1 MSTHKDQTQE
11 HKSQS
16 FLDNKSQVQKNG
28 GSTFNFVDTR
38 SEAITQRKLQEIA
51 NNSPRVSQLKAFQ
64 DMADKSPQVN
74 HIARLR
80 ATADNYSA
88 QRQQQPI
95 QKKENNTGLP
105 DNLKTGMEN
114 LSGMSM
120 DDVEVHHNSDKP
132 AQLQAHAYAQG
143 TDIHLAPGQ
152 EKHLPHEAWH
162 VVQQKQGRVK
172 PTMQMKVNVNVNDDS
187 DLEREA
193 DVMGTKA
200 LQIQGDY
207 TKTLQQKP
215 IERGITQLKLQK
227 TKVYGRTHLVKMVN
241 GSLYSE
247 NFETNEGR
255 QLDDGDIIEMETDSA
270 INSRRGPNQEVDA
283 LNTLDKTGPQHYI
296 WYLVKSVNQ
305 KGIDDSFYIRKDTFK
320 KVKEN
325 VFDKSFDKTEALL
338 DSIASGSGITGDF
351 GDRNLLVAPNEY
363 SGDHMNQEGGAK
375 LNNGYFDVGEG
386 VNVGL
391 GAINIHG
398 AIKKLKDG
406 EKVEALAQGLEGVGQ
421 ISHGGAKLAKG
432 IALLKE
438 GSSASGGFSAD
449 WTRVGDVGAAVGD
462 GLATVSKLIS
472 IFKTIDDALIKNK
485 EEGGLTGEEIV
496 DVIAETGEN
505 VVGYFQSAMN
515 TGKDIL
521 KAATDVGAGNP
532 AIQAEIAQFAQIS
545 AVLGIITGS
554 IQIIHGGV
562 TLGRAHFK
570 KGEIQETKEAV
581 TKPLFELERE
591 ISNIKAT
598 IQRKMRHLEKAAS
611 YGTIP
616 EGSRKIAEDNIRKIT
631 TKLAELQ
638 HAYVELDV
646 FYNKNVPAMDEMKKI
661 QSQSM
666 EKAGLKMAQGSIAVV
681 GSALLLSGVGA
692 PIAVGV
698 AAIGGILTLGNI
710 GVQWRRGAAAERAR
724 TVASKLDNNG
734 QPTQDVEPEYPDYQV
749 MENRIFKNY
758 CQNLKWTLEN
768 QNFPGLTKEE
778 SLEVKRFGWSDKKAR
793 IKSKDHFNID
803 SVNDV
808 DSVSNLAKREKWIQV
823 VNNGKV
829 THKEK
834 PKGIVKVLAKI
845 TASPHKSKVSME
857 ASATV
862 IAEALYRLGMESYRN
877 GEFIACK
884 IIPVKI
890 EEGVNMEQIKN
901 QTSTMLLKTAGITG
915 KRWEAWLETTKG
927 DKAKMKEN
935 IIKQVSS

>member
-1 MSTHKDQTQE
+1 VQNSPLST
-11 HKSQS
+11 
-16 FLDNKSQVQKNG
+16 
-28 GSTFNFVDTR
+28 
-38 SEAITQRKLQEIA
+38 IQRK
-51 NNSPRVSQLKAFQ
+51 
-64 DMADKSPQVN
+64 
-74 HIARLR
+74 
-80 ATADNYSA
+80 
-88 QRQQQPI
+88 
-95 QKKENNTGLP
+95 ENKTGLP

-114 LSGMSM
+114 LSGMSL
-120 DDVEVHHNSDKP
+120 DDVKVHHNSNKP

-143 TDIHLAPGQ
+143 TDIHLGAGQ

-172 PTMQMKVNVNVNDDS
+172 PTMQMKGKVNVNDDS

-193 DVMGTKA
+193 DVMGIKA

-215 IERGITQLKLQK
+215 IERGVTQLKLQK

-255 QLDDGDIIEMETDSA
+255 QLDDGDIIEIETDSA
-270 INSRRGPNQEVDA
+270 VNSKRGPNQEDDA
-283 LNTLDKTGPQHYI
+283 LNMLDKVGPQHYI
-296 WYLVKSVNQ
+296 WYLIKSINQEEVN
-305 KGIDDSFYIRKDTFK
+305 DLSYIREDTFNE
-320 KVKEN
+320 VKEN
-325 VFDKSFDKTEALL
+325 IFDKSFDEPEALL

-398 AIKKLKDG
+398 AVKKYKEG

-438 GSSASGGFSAD
+438 GSSASDGFLAD
-449 WTRVGDVGAAVGD
+449 WTRVGDVGATVGD

-472 IFKTIDDALIKNK
+472 IFKTIDDALNK
-485 EEGGLTGEEIV
+485 HEEEGGLTGEEII

-505 VVGYFQSAMN
+505 VAGYFQSGMN
-515 TGKDIL
+515 TGKDVL
-521 KAATDVGAGNP
+521 KAVTDVGAGNL

-562 TLGRAHFK
+562 QLGTAYFK
-570 KGEIQETKEAV
+570 NGEIQKTKEAV
-581 TKPLFELERE
+581 TGTLFKLEGEEIPNIMATIHRNAGYLER
-591 ISNIKAT
+591 
-598 IQRKMRHLEKAAS
+598 AARMGS
-611 YGTIP
+611 IP
-616 EGSRKIAEDNIRKIT
+616 ENSRKIAQDNIRKIER
-631 TKLAELQ
+631 KLAEFQ
-638 HAYVELDV
+638 DAYVKLEV
-646 FYNKNVPAMDEMKKI
+646 FYNENVPAMDAMQKI
-661 QSQSM
+661 QSRNM
-666 EKAGLKMAQGSIAVV
+666 EKAGLKIAQGSTAVV
-681 GSALLLSGVGA
+681 SSALLLSGVGA

-710 GVQWRRGAAAERAR
+710 GLQWRRDAAAGRAR
-724 TVASKLDNNG
+724 TVGSKLNNNG
-734 QPTQDVEPEYPDYQV
+734 QPTGAVEPEYPDYKV
-749 MENRIFKNY
+749 MEDRIFKNY
-758 CQNLKWTLEN
+758 YQNLKSTLLN
-768 QNFPGLTKEE
+768 QNFPGLTEQD
-778 SLEVKRFGWSDKKAR
+778 SLEVKRFGWSDKRAR
-793 IKSKDHFNID
+793 INSKDHFNID

>member
-88 QRQQQPI
+88 QRQQPPI

-215 IERGITQLKLQK
+215 IERGVTQLKLQK

-305 KGIDDSFYIRKDTFK
+305 KGIDDSFYIRNGTFK
-320 KVKEN
+320 KIKE
-325 VFDKSFDKTEALL
+325 KT
-338 DSIASGSGITGDF
+338 
-351 GDRNLLVAPNEY
+351 
-363 SGDHMNQEGGAK
+363 
-375 LNNGYFDVGEG
+375 
-386 VNVGL
+386 
-391 GAINIHG
+391 
-398 AIKKLKDG
+398 
-406 EKVEALAQGLEGVGQ
+406 
-421 ISHGGAKLAKG
+421 
-432 IALLKE
+432 
-438 GSSASGGFSAD
+438 
-449 WTRVGDVGAAVGD
+449 
-462 GLATVSKLIS
+462 
-472 IFKTIDDALIKNK
+472 KNW
-485 EEGGLTGEEIV
+485 I
-496 DVIAETGEN
+496 
-505 VVGYFQSAMN
+505 
-515 TGKDIL
+515 
-521 KAATDVGAGNP
+521 
-532 AIQAEIAQFAQIS
+532 
-545 AVLGIITGS
+545 
-554 IQIIHGGV
+554 
-562 TLGRAHFK
+562 
-570 KGEIQETKEAV
+570 
-581 TKPLFELERE
+581 
-591 ISNIKAT
+591 T
-598 IQRKMRHLEKAAS
+598 IQ
-611 YGTIP
+611 
-616 EGSRKIAEDNIRKIT
+616 
-631 TKLAELQ
+631 
-638 HAYVELDV
+638 
-646 FYNKNVPAMDEMKKI
+646 
-661 QSQSM
+661 
-666 EKAGLKMAQGSIAVV
+666 
-681 GSALLLSGVGA
+681 
-692 PIAVGV
+692 
-698 AAIGGILTLGNI
+698 
-710 GVQWRRGAAAERAR
+710 
-724 TVASKLDNNG
+724 
-734 QPTQDVEPEYPDYQV
+734 
-749 MENRIFKNY
+749 
-758 CQNLKWTLEN
+758 
-768 QNFPGLTKEE
+768 
-778 SLEVKRFGWSDKKAR
+778 
-793 IKSKDHFNID
+793 
-803 SVNDV
+803 
-808 DSVSNLAKREKWIQV
+808 
-823 VNNGKV
+823 
-829 THKEK
+829 
-834 PKGIVKVLAKI
+834 
-845 TASPHKSKVSME
+845 
-857 ASATV
+857 
-862 IAEALYRLGMESYRN
+862 
-877 GEFIACK
+877 
-884 IIPVKI
+884 
-890 EEGVNMEQIKN
+890 
-901 QTSTMLLKTAGITG
+901 
-915 KRWEAWLETTKG
+915 
-927 DKAKMKEN
+927 
-935 IIKQVSS
+935 

>member
-1 MSTHKDQTQE
+1 
-11 HKSQS
+11 
-16 FLDNKSQVQKNG
+16 
-28 GSTFNFVDTR
+28 
-38 SEAITQRKLQEIA
+38 
-51 NNSPRVSQLKAFQ
+51 
-64 DMADKSPQVN
+64 
-74 HIARLR
+74 
-80 ATADNYSA
+80 
-88 QRQQQPI
+88 
-95 QKKENNTGLP
+95 
-105 DNLKTGMEN
+105 
-114 LSGMSM
+114 
-120 DDVEVHHNSDKP
+120 
-132 AQLQAHAYAQG
+132 
-143 TDIHLAPGQ
+143 
-152 EKHLPHEAWH
+152 
-162 VVQQKQGRVK
+162 
-172 PTMQMKVNVNVNDDS
+172 
-187 DLEREA
+187 
-193 DVMGTKA
+193 
-200 LQIQGDY
+200 
-207 TKTLQQKP
+207 
-215 IERGITQLKLQK
+215 
-227 TKVYGRTHLVKMVN
+227 
-241 GSLYSE
+241 
-247 NFETNEGR
+247 
-255 QLDDGDIIEMETDSA
+255 
-270 INSRRGPNQEVDA
+270 
-283 LNTLDKTGPQHYI
+283 
-296 WYLVKSVNQ
+296 
-305 KGIDDSFYIRKDTFK
+305 
-320 KVKEN
+320 
-325 VFDKSFDKTEALL
+325 
-338 DSIASGSGITGDF
+338 
-351 GDRNLLVAPNEY
+351 
-363 SGDHMNQEGGAK
+363 MNQEGGAK

-398 AIKKLKDG
+398 AVKKLKEG

-462 GLATVSKLIS
+462 GLATISKLIS

-505 VVGYFQSAMN
+505 VAGYFQSGMN

-521 KAATDVGAGNP
+521 KAATDVGASNP

-581 TKPLFELERE
+581 TGTLFKLEGEEIPNIMATIHRNAVYLER
-591 ISNIKAT
+591 
-598 IQRKMRHLEKAAS
+598 AAS
-611 YGTIP
+611 MGPIP
-616 EGSRKIAEDNIRKIT
+616 EDSMEIAQDNIRKIA

-638 HAYVELDV
+638 GAYVELDV
-646 FYNKNVPAMDEMKKI
+646 FYNENVPAMDDMQKI
-661 QSQSM
+661 QSRNM
-666 EKAGLKMAQGSIAVV
+666 EKAGLKMAQGSTAVV
-681 GSALLLSGVGA
+681 SSALLLSGVLA

-724 TVASKLDNNG
+724 TVASKLNDTG
-734 QPTQDVEPEYPDYQV
+734 EPTGVVEPEYPDYRV

-758 CQNLKWTLEN
+758 YKNLKWTLEN

-778 SLEVKRFGWSDKKAR
+778 SLEVKRFGWSDKKDR
-793 IKSKDHFNID
+793 IKSKDHFDIE

-808 DSVSNLAKREKWIQV
+808 DAVSNPAKREKWIQV
-823 VNNGKV
+823 VNKGKV

-834 PKGIVKVLAKI
+834 PKRIVKASAKI
-845 TASPHKSKVSME
+845 TASPHKSKASME

-862 IAEALYRLGMESYRN
+862 IAEALYRLGMGSYSD

-890 EEGVNMEQIKN
+890 EEGVNMEQIKD